1 MMIHQ
6 QHKKFH
12 GDFNMTFCNTDG
24 NKTLHEARDATGKI
38 FSFVFLARKE
48 KQTLLMVHI

>member
-24 NKTLHEARDATGKI
+24 NKTLHEARDATGKY
-38 FSFVFLARKE
+38 FHLFFLPGKKNR
-48 KQTLLMVHI
+48 HY